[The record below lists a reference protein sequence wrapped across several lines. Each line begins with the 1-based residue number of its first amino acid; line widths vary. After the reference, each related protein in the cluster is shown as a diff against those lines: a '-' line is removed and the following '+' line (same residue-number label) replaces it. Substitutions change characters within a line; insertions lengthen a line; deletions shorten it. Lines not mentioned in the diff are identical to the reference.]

1 MKTCDRLLA
10 RLLASSDCQGHSR
23 RVYFSYIPTCLHR
36 TAVGAVMSEM
46 QTTSWVLEQNE
57 GCQSFAVLDDD
68 EERQMLTHRT
78 K

>member
-1 MKTCDRLLA
+1 MN
-10 RLLASSDCQGHSR
+10 
-23 RVYFSYIPTCLHR
+23 
-36 TAVGAVMSEM
+36 EM